1 MPDAAPPAR
10 ASSLLA
16 PDEPPPVVV
25 ERAEGASPLVLVA
38 DHAGRRFPR
47 ATGTLGLA
55 PGDLERHIAYDI
67 GIVPVAREVARAL
80 DAPLVA
86 QTYSRLVIDCNR
98 PTDVPSSIPEV
109 SETTEI
115 PGNRDLPATARAA
128 RIDALFRPYH
138 AAIAAILDARA
149 RRGQPTALIAMHSFT
164 PVYMGA
170 SRPWQLGLLYNRD
183 ARLARRVLDL
193 LAHDGTLDG
202 RRQPA
207 LQGRR
212 PDRLHLAGARRAA
225 RPAAPRLRDPPG
237 PDRRGGR
244 PGALDPAHRA
254 AAAPA
259 AGRLA
264 RSPSL
269 SGPRADG
276 ARRSRHMAEAINV
289 VF

>member
-1 MPDAAPPAR
+1 MPDAAPSAY

-25 ERAEGASPLVLVA
+25 ERAEGGSPLVLVA

-55 PGDLERHIAYDI
+55 PDELERHIAYDI
-67 GIVPVAREVARAL
+67 GIAPVAREVARAL

-98 PTDVPSSIPEV
+98 PTHVPSSIPEV

-128 RIDALFRPYH
+128 RIEALFRPYH
-138 AAIAAILDARA
+138 DAIAAILDARA

-193 LAHDGTLDG
+193 LARDGTLTVGDNLPYKVDDQTDYTLPVHG
-202 RRQPA
+202 EQRGLPHLGLEIRQDLIAEAAGQEHWTPRVEQ
-207 LQGRR
+207 LLRQ
-212 PDRLHLAGARRAA
+212 LLAELPAA
-225 RPAAPRLRDPPG
+225 REG
-237 PDRRGGR
+237 
-244 PGALDPAHRA
+244 
-254 AAAPA
+254 
-259 AGRLA
+259 
-264 RSPSL
+264 
-269 SGPRADG
+269 
-276 ARRSRHMAEAINV
+276 
-289 VF
+289 